1 MSRKKKKGS
10 PAHTIIRERQHEMI
24 GVVFL
29 LAAAIVLLSLA
40 SFSPDDPVFE
50 GIGMKAAN
58 WIGLVGAYLAHG
70 LLYILGIASFLL
82 VGGLIYGAVVAFSRG
97 AVRLSFRRVAEHA
110 TLTVSG
116 TIFCHLVFG
125 GEQLLGHA
133 PGGVVGEYA
142 GGLFVSLLS
151 VPGTAA
157 LISAVML
164 VCLID
169 VTGLSPARTFEAV
182 GRGVFAAACATGKGI
197 AWLSV
202 RAARHFAKA
211 VTWTGA
217 KLKTE
222 TSELIASLRER
233 RERKAAA
240 VARQAAA
247 DEPEICISKAPIVSS
262 PPKKKTSA
270 VDPMEKILKSS
281 PSLPPDLGRREPVV
295 VTSEPPRP
303 PPEEPAEEKPQKRT
317 FRSIKRNQEPEIVV
331 PRTEEKVK
339 DKGTATDETQPPPVD
354 YKDYQLPDIAFLDY
368 QEQPQATIEKDQ
380 LHRYAKR
387 LEQKLADYGVQGRVR
402 KIMPGPVV
410 TMYEYEPAPGVK
422 VSKISNLSDDLAL
435 ALEALSVR
443 IIAPIPGRSV
453 VGIEVANKKRQ
464 TVFAKEIIGHSAFQR
479 PRSKLT
485 LTLGKNIEGV
495 PYVADLN
502 KMPHLLVAGATGTGK
517 SVALNTMI
525 TSILYRATPEDV
537 RFIMVD
543 PKVLE
548 LSLYEGIPHLLL
560 PVVTDPRKAQAA
572 LYWAVNEMERR
583 IQLLHEAGVRSLDSY
598 NKKAEAQREELSR
611 PKKKKVVVI
620 DKTTPTGHTK
630 PPPVED
636 EQEEE
641 AGPTMQKLPHIVI
654 VIDELADL
662 MMASSRE
669 VETAIARIAQKARA
683 AGIHLIIATQRPSVN
698 VITGLIKANLPAR
711 ISFRVA
717 QKIDSRTILD
727 HNGAETLLGNGDML
741 FHPPTSS
748 QMVRIHGA
756 LITEDEIRR
765 VVDHLKAQAKPVF
778 DESILAAAEEPK
790 DDVDEEEP
798 EDHDELYDTAVAL
811 VAEMG
816 QASTSMVQRKLRIG
830 YNRAARLI
838 ERMEKEG
845 IVGPADGA
853 RPREVLVRDH
863 KPEQPPA

>member
-1 MSRKKKKGS
+1 MSRNRKKGS
-10 PAHTIIRERQHEMI
+10 PTETIIRERQHEMI

-29 LAAAIVLLSLA
+29 LAAAIVLLSLS
-40 SFSPDDPVFE
+40 SFSPEDPVFV
-50 GIGMKAAN
+50 GIGKKAVN

-70 LLYILGIASFLL
+70 LLYTLGIASFLL
-82 VGGLIYGAVVAFSRG
+82 AGGLIYGAVVAFSRG
-97 AVRLSFRRVAEHA
+97 SIPLSFRRVAEHI

-125 GEQLLGHA
+125 GEQILGHA

-151 VPGTAA
+151 VPGTVA

-182 GRGVFAAACATGKGI
+182 GRGVFAAACASGRAV
-197 AWLSV
+197 AWTAV
-202 RAARHFAKA
+202 HFAHA
-211 VTWTGA
+211 AAWTGGRLLEEA
-217 KLKTE
+217 R
-222 TSELIASLRER
+222 ELIASLRER
-233 RERKAAA
+233 KEKKAATAARKAAG
-240 VARQAAA
+240 
-247 DEPEICISKAPIVSS
+247 DEPEICVSKAPAIPN
-262 PPKKKTSA
+262 PPKT
-270 VDPMEKILKSS
+270 VDPLEGILKAQA
-281 PSLPPDLGRREPVV
+281 SLPPDLERREPVV
-295 VTSEPPRP
+295 VTSEPELLSLPQE
-303 PPEEPAEEKPQKRT
+303 PEVEKPQRHT
-317 FRSIKRNQEPEIVV
+317 FRSIKRDQEPEIVI
-331 PRTEEKVK
+331 PRPDEKVK
-339 DKGTATDETQPPPVD
+339 EKGPAAEETRLEKTVD
-354 YKDYQLPDIAFLDY
+354 YKDYQMPDIAFLDY

-380 LHRYAKR
+380 LHAYAKR
-387 LEQKLADYGVQGRVR
+387 LEEKLSDYGVQGRVR

-410 TMYEYEPAPGVK
+410 TMYEYEPAAGVK
-422 VSKISNLSDDLAL
+422 VSKISGLSDDLAL

-464 TVFAKEIIGHSAFQR
+464 TVYAKEIIGHSTFQR
-479 PRSKLT
+479 SRSKLT
-485 LTLGKNIEGV
+485 LALGKNIEGA

-537 RFIMVD
+537 RFILVD

-598 NKKAEAQREELSR
+598 NKKAEAQQEELSK
-611 PKKKKVVVI
+611 PKQKKVVVI
-620 DKTTPTGHTK
+620 DKTTPTGLTK

-636 EQEEE
+636 DSCAADDAQ
-641 AGPTMQKLPHIVI
+641 PTIHKLPHIVI

-662 MMASSRE
+662 MMSSSRE

-727 HNGAETLLGNGDML
+727 QNGADTLLGNGDML

-748 QMVRIHGA
+748 QILRIHGA

-765 VVDHLKAQAKPVF
+765 VVEHLKEQAKPVY
-778 DESILAAAEEPK
+778 DETILASAEEPK
-790 DDVDEEEP
+790 TDTDEEDMG
-798 EDHDELYDTAVAL
+798 DHDELYDVAVQL

-863 KPEQPPA
+863 NPEQPAA

>member
-1 MSRKKKKGS
+1 
-10 PAHTIIRERQHEMI
+10 
-24 GVVFL
+24 
-29 LAAAIVLLSLA
+29 
-40 SFSPDDPVFE
+40 
-50 GIGMKAAN
+50 
-58 WIGLVGAYLAHG
+58 
-70 LLYILGIASFLL
+70 
-82 VGGLIYGAVVAFSRG
+82 
-97 AVRLSFRRVAEHA
+97 
-110 TLTVSG
+110 
-116 TIFCHLVFG
+116 
-125 GEQLLGHA
+125 
-133 PGGVVGEYA
+133 
-142 GGLFVSLLS
+142 
-151 VPGTAA
+151 
-157 LISAVML
+157 
-164 VCLID
+164 

-182 GRGVFAAACATGKGI
+182 GRGVFAASCATGRGI
-197 AWLSV
+197 AWASV
-202 RAARHFAKA
+202 RAARYSAKA

-217 KLKTE
+217 KLKAE
-222 TSELIASLRER
+222 AKELIASLRER
-233 RERKAAA
+233 RERKASA
-240 VARQAAA
+240 VALQAAA
-247 DEPEICISKAPIVSS
+247 DEPEICISKAPIVSM
-262 PPKKKTSA
+262 PPKKKSSA

-295 VTSEPPRP
+295 VTSEPGP
-303 PPEEPAEEKPQKRT
+303 PSEEPPEEKPQKRT

-331 PRTEEKVK
+331 LRSEEKLK
-339 DKGTATDETQPPPVD
+339 DKGTAMEDTRPPPVD
-354 YKDYQLPDIAFLDY
+354 YKDYQLPDIAFLNY
-368 QEQPQATIEKDQ
+368 EEQPQATIEKDQ
-380 LHRYAKR
+380 LHQYAKR

-410 TMYEYEPAPGVK
+410 TMYEYEPAPGIK

-464 TVFAKEIIGHSAFQR
+464 TVFAKEIIGHSVFQR

-485 LTLGKNIEGV
+485 LTLGKNIEGS

-598 NKKAEAQREELSR
+598 NKKAEAQREELEK
-611 PKKKKVVVI
+611 PKKKKVLVI

-630 PPPVED
+630 PPPAEED
-636 EQEEE
+636 QDEEE
-641 AGPTMQKLPHIVI
+641 ARPTMHKLPHIVI

-765 VVDHLKAQAKPVF
+765 VVDHLKAQAKPVY
-778 DESILAAAEEPK
+778 DESILASAEEQK
-790 DDVDEEEP
+790 GDGEEVDE

-863 KPEQPPA
+863 KPEQPSA

>member
-1 MSRKKKKGS
+1 
-10 PAHTIIRERQHEMI
+10 
-24 GVVFL
+24 
-29 LAAAIVLLSLA
+29 
-40 SFSPDDPVFE
+40 
-50 GIGMKAAN
+50 
-58 WIGLVGAYLAHG
+58 
-70 LLYILGIASFLL
+70 
-82 VGGLIYGAVVAFSRG
+82 
-97 AVRLSFRRVAEHA
+97 
-110 TLTVSG
+110 
-116 TIFCHLVFG
+116 
-125 GEQLLGHA
+125 
-133 PGGVVGEYA
+133 
-142 GGLFVSLLS
+142 
-151 VPGTAA
+151 
-157 LISAVML
+157 ML

-182 GRGVFAAACATGKGI
+182 GRGVFAASCAVGKGV
-197 AWLSV
+197 AWASV
-202 RAARHFAKA
+202 RAGRYTGKA
-211 VTWTGA
+211 VSWTGA
-217 KLKTE
+217 KLK
-222 TSELIASLRER
+222 SEAKELVASLRER

-240 VARQAAA
+240 ASLQATA

-262 PPKKKTSA
+262 PPKMKASA
-270 VDPMEKILKSS
+270 VDPLEKILKSS

-295 VTSEPPRP
+295 VTSEPPP
-303 PPEEPAEEKPQKRT
+303 PQPEEPAEEKPQKRT
-317 FRSIKRNQEPEIVV
+317 FRSIKRDQEPEIVV
-331 PRTEEKVK
+331 PRTEEKLK
-339 DKGTATDETQPPPVD
+339 DKGIATEETRPPPVD

-368 QEQPQATIEKDQ
+368 EEQAQATIEKDQ
-380 LHRYAKR
+380 LHQYAKR

-410 TMYEYEPAPGVK
+410 TMYEYEPAPGIK

-453 VGIEVANKKRQ
+453 VGIEVANKSRQ

-479 PRSKLT
+479 PRSNLT
-485 LTLGKNIEGV
+485 LALGKNIEGT

-598 NKKAEAQREELSR
+598 NKKAEAQLEELSK

-630 PPPVED
+630 PPPVEED
-636 EQEEE
+636 QDEEE
-641 AGPTMQKLPHIVI
+641 ARPTMHRLPHIVI

-765 VVDHLKAQAKPVF
+765 VVDHLKAQAQPVY
-778 DESILAAAEEPK
+778 DESILASAEEPQT
-790 DDVDEEEP
+790 DGEEVNEDEY
-798 EDHDELYDTAVAL
+798 DELYDTAVQL

-863 KPEQPPA
+863 KPDQPPA

>member
-1 MSRKKKKGS
+1 
-10 PAHTIIRERQHEMI
+10 
-24 GVVFL
+24 
-29 LAAAIVLLSLA
+29 
-40 SFSPDDPVFE
+40 
-50 GIGMKAAN
+50 
-58 WIGLVGAYLAHG
+58 
-70 LLYILGIASFLL
+70 
-82 VGGLIYGAVVAFSRG
+82 
-97 AVRLSFRRVAEHA
+97 
-110 TLTVSG
+110 
-116 TIFCHLVFG
+116 
-125 GEQLLGHA
+125 
-133 PGGVVGEYA
+133 
-142 GGLFVSLLS
+142 
-151 VPGTAA
+151 
-157 LISAVML
+157 ML

-182 GRGVFAAACATGKGI
+182 GRGVFTAACATGRGI
-197 AWLSV
+197 AW
-202 RAARHFAKA
+202 AAVHAGRYSANA
-211 VTWTGA
+211 AAWTGA
-217 KLKTE
+217 KLKAE
-222 TSELIASLRER
+222 TKELVASLRER
-233 RERKAAA
+233 RERKASAA
-240 VARQAAA
+240 ALQAAA

-270 VDPMEKILKSS
+270 VEPMEKILKSS

-295 VTSEPPRP
+295 VTSEPAP
-303 PPEEPAEEKPQKRT
+303 PPEEPPEEKPQKRT

-331 PRTEEKVK
+331 LRTEEKVK
-339 DKGTATDETQPPPVD
+339 DKGTATDETLPPPVD

-368 QEQPQATIEKDQ
+368 EEQPQATIEKDQ
-380 LHRYAKR
+380 LHQYAKR

-485 LTLGKNIEGV
+485 LTLGKNIEGS

-583 IQLLHEAGVRSLDSY
+583 IQLLHEAGVRSLDSF
-598 NKKAEAQREELSR
+598 NKKAEAQREELSKPR
-611 PKKKKVVVI
+611 KKKVVVI

-636 EQEEE
+636 DQDEEE
-641 AGPTMQKLPHIVI
+641 AGPAMQKLPHIVI

-765 VVDHLKAQAKPVF
+765 VVDHLKAQAQPVY
-778 DESILAAAEEPK
+778 DESILASAEDPK
-790 DDVDEEEP
+790 GDGEDVDE

-863 KPEQPPA
+863 KPEQPSA

>member
-1 MSRKKKKGS
+1 MSRKRNKGAPS
-10 PAHTIIRERQHEMI
+10 HSIIRERQHEMV

-40 SFSPDDPVFE
+40 SFSPDDPVFL
-50 GIGMKAAN
+50 GIGKKAAN

-70 LLYILGIASFLL
+70 LLYLLGIASFLL

-97 AVRLSFRRVAEHA
+97 SVPLSLRRVAEHV
-110 TLTVSG
+110 TLTASG
-116 TIFCHLVFG
+116 TIFCHLVLG
-125 GEQLLGHA
+125 GEQILGHA

-169 VTGLSPARTFEAV
+169 VTGLSPARVFEAV
-182 GRGVFAAACATGKGI
+182 GRGIFTAAGACGRGI

-202 RAARHFAKA
+202 RLARATARAA
-211 VTWTGA
+211 VWTGSR
-217 KLKTE
+217 LKRE
-222 TSELIASLRER
+222 TRELIATLRER
-233 RERKAAA
+233 REKKAALSERKAAA
-240 VARQAAA
+240 Q
-247 DEPEICISKAPIVSS
+247 EPEICTSQAPIISL
-262 PPKKKTSA
+262 PPKKKSSA
-270 VDPMEKILKSS
+270 VDPLENILKA
-281 PSLPPDLGRREPVV
+281 PASLPPDLDRREPAV
-295 VTSEPPRP
+295 VTSEPEPVAD
-303 PPEEPAEEKPQKRT
+303 EPAPEKPQKRT
-317 FRSIKRNQEPEIVV
+317 FRSIKRDQEPEIVV
-331 PRTEEKVK
+331 PRAEEKVR
-339 DKGTATDETQPPPVD
+339 DQGTATQETRPPPVD

-380 LHRYAKR
+380 LHAYAKR
-387 LEQKLADYGVQGRVR
+387 LEEKLADYGVQGRVR

-422 VSKISNLSDDLAL
+422 VSKISGLSDDLAL

-464 TVFAKEIIGHSAFQR
+464 TVYAKEIVGHSTFQR
-479 PRSKLT
+479 SRSKLT
-485 LTLGKNIEGV
+485 LSLGKNIEGA

-598 NKKAEAQREELSR
+598 NKKAEAQREEFSR
-611 PKKKKVVVI
+611 PKKKKVLVI
-620 DKTTPTGHTK
+620 DKTTPTGLTQ
-630 PPPVED
+630 PPEED
-636 EQEEE
+636 DSDEP
-641 AGPTMQKLPHIVI
+641 AALSMRKLPHIVI

-727 HNGAETLLGNGDML
+727 QNGAETLLGNGDML

-748 QMVRIHGA
+748 QILRIHGA
-756 LITEDEIRR
+756 LITEEEIRR
-765 VVDHLKAQAKPVF
+765 VVEYLKAQAQPVY
-778 DESILAAAEEPK
+778 DESILASAEEPES
-790 DDVDEEEP
+790 DSDQEDP
-798 EDHDELYDTAVAL
+798 DDHDELYDTAVAL

-838 ERMEKEG
+838 ERMEREG
-845 IVGPADGA
+845 IVGPADGS
-853 RPREVLVRDH
+853 RPREVLIQDH
-863 KPEQPPA
+863 AP

>member
-1 MSRKKKKGS
+1 MSRNKKKGS

-70 LLYILGIASFLL
+70 LLYVLGIASFLL

-97 AVRLSFRRVAEHA
+97 SVPLSLRRVAEHL

-133 PGGVVGEYA
+133 PGGVLGEYA

-182 GRGVFAAACATGKGI
+182 GRGVFTAACATGKGI
-197 AWLSV
+197 AWASV
-202 RAARHFAKA
+202 RAARYTALA
-211 VTWTGA
+211 VVWTGTRLMA
-217 KLKTE
+217 E
-222 TSELIASLRER
+222 TRELIASLRER

-240 VARQAAA
+240 AALQASA
-247 DEPEICISKAPIVSS
+247 DEPEICISQAPIVSS
-262 PPKKKTSA
+262 PPKKVSA
-270 VDPMEKILKSS
+270 VDPLEKILKSS

-295 VTSEPPRP
+295 VTSEPPKP

-331 PRTEEKVK
+331 PRMEEKVK
-339 DKGTATDETQPPPVD
+339 DKGTAMEDTRPPPID

-368 QEQPQATIEKDQ
+368 EEQPQATIEKDQ
-380 LHRYAKR
+380 LHQYAKR

-464 TVFAKEIIGHSAFQR
+464 TVYAKEIIGHPVFQR
-479 PRSKLT
+479 PRSNLT
-485 LTLGKNIEGV
+485 LALGKNIEGS

-548 LSLYEGIPHLLL
+548 LSLYDGIPHLLL

-583 IQLLHEAGVRSLDSY
+583 IQLLHEAGVRSLDSF
-598 NKKAEAQREELSR
+598 NKKAEAQREELSK
-611 PKKKKVVVI
+611 PKKKKVLVI
-620 DKTTPTGHTK
+620 DKTTPTGHTQ
-630 PPPVED
+630 PPPVEEED
-636 EQEEE
+636 EEE
-641 AGPTMQKLPHIVI
+641 ARPAMHRLPHIVI

-756 LITEDEIRR
+756 LISEDEIRR
-765 VVDHLKAQAKPVF
+765 VVDHLKAQAKPVY
-778 DESILAAAEEPK
+778 DESILASAEEPQA
-790 DDVDEEEP
+790 DGEDVGEE
-798 EDHDELYDTAVAL
+798 DQDELYDVAVQL

-863 KPEQPPA
+863 KPDQPQA